1 MSKKINLTKEAIDVT
16 TEVLDETLET
26 TETTEVLDE
35 TTTNAAAEAVEVAQE
50 TPTPT
55 TVDLES
61 LMKQYPNVSLRKLAL
76 SLELSYGW
84 ILKCS
89 KKPIAG
95 QPYDPD
101 AVNYD
106 EVAKTFARKG
116 IDLSNL
122 DWESLNESTQ
132 TSRGVLLTKDM
143 SAFEVGQKVY
153 LREDNETPFDI
164 CYKTATHIVIMK
176 EGDTE
181 PRAWS
186 HSTFLMKGPVFEP
199 RTIHDNNDPST
210 EEPTAEQ
217 AETVQGILNE
227 FVGEEA

>member
-1 MSKKINLTKEAIDVT
+1 MSKKIKSNPITEEAIDAT
-16 TEVLDETLET
+16 TEVLDETP
-26 TETTEVLDE
+26 
-35 TTTNAAAEAVEVAQE
+35 AAEAAEVAPTSE
-50 TPTPT
+50 TTP
-55 TVDLES
+55 TVDLKT
-61 LMKQYPNVSLRKLAL
+61 LMEQYPNVSLRKLAL

-101 AVNYD
+101 AINYD

-116 IDLSNL
+116 INLAEL

-132 TSRGVLLTKDM
+132 TSRGILLTKDM
-143 SAFEVGQKVY
+143 DAFQVGQKVY
-153 LREDNETPFDI
+153 LREDNEVPFDI
-164 CYKTATHIVIMK
+164 CYKTDSHIVIMK
-176 EGDTE
+176 EGSTE

-199 RTIHDNNDPST
+199 RTIHDNNDPA
-210 EEPTAEQ
+210 EPTAEE